1 MSRPGIAPG
10 IVAGAFLVFLQSLDN
25 VSVTLFLVGAP
36 GRTMLPLRLFA
47 MLEESLDGRVA
58 AVSGLLILAAALLL
72 FVLRRLGSRAA
83 R

>member
-10 IVAGAFLVFLQSLDN
+10 IVAGAFLVFMQSLDK
-25 VSVTLFLVGAP
+25 VSVTLFLGEP

-72 FVLRRLGSRAA
+72 FVLQRLGGRAA

>member
-1 MSRPGIAPG
+1 M
-10 IVAGAFLVFLQSLDN
+10 QSLDN
-25 VSVTLFLVGAP
+25 VSVTLFLGEP

-58 AVSGLLILAAALLL
+58 AVSGLLILAAAVLL
-72 FVLRRLGSRAA
+72 FTIQRLTGRPA

>member
-25 VSVTLFLVGAP
+25 VSVTLFLGAP